1 MNSSNSEQPI
11 APRDAGVGTSLQ
23 QVFQRHGS
31 TIRAAA
37 NQTVQLDRADR
48 CWYVA
53 AGTVDVFA
61 VPADSAAGGR
71 RTHLVTCRSGD
82 ILFGV
87 DATSLEANLSL
98 LAVGRMTVELQV
110 MSMDVLEAADEA
122 HPELA
127 GALDRWIGG
136 LGRTL
141 AGMIVPRP
149 EISGRIEQG
158 PDRELAARIRIGG
171 ERAGLVWLRDVG
183 KALFLDIAGTG
194 DGRTPFPLHT
204 DAWILLSADDGRV
217 STADTRTVLAESTW
231 RAGLAQFHAAALESA
246 STNIAL
252 ALVDEFNL
260 SSERDR
266 LDTARMSGALH
277 GGVALHRGQA
287 PEFDAVAEADPLVEV
302 VAVLAK
308 HLAATRPMPAPDE
321 RELPHPQRLRRLA
334 ASARLGLREIRLP
347 RGWWRRDGL
356 AFAGWTNDGE
366 PVALVPAGRAGY
378 RMFDPATATW
388 RKVDAGVAGGI
399 RPDGTAVYGSLMM
412 PRPTGADLLRFALR
426 GGAGD
431 VRALLLF
438 GLAASVVGLA
448 APVAAAVLIE
458 MAIPLGE
465 HRMMWQLLLALCA
478 TGIIGGAFHFL
489 QGIASV
495 RLLSTVEVHAQT
507 AVIDRLLRLPVSFF
521 RSIKVGTLAQYALGI
536 TVIGRLLARGVVV
549 GVLGGLFALSNLAV
563 MVWYSPALTLAA
575 GAVTVVAAILI
586 TVAQMV
592 RLRNERKAVE
602 ADGDMT
608 GTALQL
614 VQAMAKIRIAGA
626 ERRAFSLWMGGHVR
640 KRYWTYRFRA
650 AENSVVTLT
659 AVLPL
664 AGALVVFNLAAGDP
678 SLAPGAFVAFLIAFS
693 AFLIGFVALSN
704 ELALVLAAGILYARL
719 APILETAPETPPA
732 ARSPGPLSGRI
743 EVNHLSFRYQQHAAQ
758 ILSDVSLVAEP
769 GQFIAIAGPSGS
781 GKSTLLRLMLGFE
794 RSDSGSIDYDGQN
807 LGRLDLQALRRQ
819 FGVVLQSC
827 PVYTGTI
834 FENIVGSEPFGHDE
848 AWEAAEL
855 AGIADDIRAM
865 PMGMS
870 TFLTDGATLSTGQR
884 QRLLLARALVRKPKI
899 LLLDEATSALDN
911 RTQDAVATGIERLNL
926 TRIVIAHRLT
936 TIRAADEIY
945 VFDKG
950 RVVEKG
956 SYDDLMAMNGLFTV
970 MAERQTL

>member
-1 MNSSNSEQPI
+1 MSSSSSEQPI
-11 APRDAGVGTSLQ
+11 APGDAAARTPLA
-23 QVFQRHGS
+23 QVFQRSGGA
-31 TIRAAA
+31 IRAAA
-37 NQTVQLDRADR
+37 NQPVPLDCADR

-61 VPADSAAGGR
+61 VPADSATGGR
-71 RTHLVTCRSGD
+71 RTHLVTGRAGD

-87 DATSLEANLSL
+87 DAASVEADLSL
-98 LAVGRMTVELQV
+98 LAVGRMTVELRA

-127 GALDRWIGG
+127 GALERWIGG

-149 EISGRIEQG
+149 EISGRIAPGQ
-158 PDRELAARIRIGG
+158 DRELTARIRIGG
-171 ERAGLVWLRDVG
+171 DRADLVWLRNAG

-194 DGRTPFPLHT
+194 DGRAPFPLHT
-204 DAWILLSADDGRV
+204 DAWVLLPADDGRI

-260 SSERDR
+260 SAERDR
-266 LDTARMSGALH
+266 LDAARMSGALH
-277 GGVALHRGQA
+277 GGAALHRGHA

-302 VAVLAK
+302 VAVFAK
-308 HLAATRPMPAPDE
+308 QLAAARPVPAPDE

-334 ASARLGLREIRLP
+334 ASARLGLRDIRLP
-347 RGWWRRDGL
+347 HGWWRRDGL
-356 AFAGWTNDGE
+356 AFVGWTDDDE

-378 RMFDPATATW
+378 RMFDPAAATW
-388 RKVDAGVAGGI
+388 RKVDARVAAEI
-399 RPDGTAVYGSLMM
+399 KPQGTAVYGSLMM
-412 PRPTGADLLRFALR
+412 PRLTGSDLLEFALR

-448 APVAAAVLIE
+448 APVAAAVLVE
-458 MAIPLGE
+458 TAIPLGE
-465 HRMMWQLLLALCA
+465 RRMMWQLLLALCA
-478 TGIIGGAFHFL
+478 TGIVGGAFHFL

-495 RLLSTVEVHAQT
+495 RLLSTAEVHAQT

-521 RSIKVGTLAQYALGI
+521 RSTKVGTLAQHALGI
-536 TVIGRLLARGVVV
+536 SLIRRLLSRGVVI

-563 MVWYSPALTLAA
+563 MVWFSPALTLAA
-575 GAVTVVAAILI
+575 GAVTAVAAILI
-586 TVAQMV
+586 AVAQMV

-602 ADGDMT
+602 ADGDTT

-626 ERRAFSLWMGGHVR
+626 ERRAFSLWMGGHAR
-640 KRYWTYRFRA
+640 KRYWTYRSRA

-659 AVLPL
+659 TVLPL
-664 AGALVVFNLAAGDP
+664 AGSLLVFNLAAGDP
-678 SLAPGAFVAFLIAFS
+678 SLAPGAFVGFLTAFS

-704 ELALVLAAGILYARL
+704 ELAEVLAAGVLYARL
-719 APILETAPETPPA
+719 APILETAPETPAA
-732 ARSPGPLSGRI
+732 ARSPGPLSGRV
-743 EVNHLSFRYQQHAAQ
+743 EVNHLSFRYQQHAAP

-769 GQFIAIAGPSGS
+769 GQFIALAGPSGS

-794 RSDSGSIDYDGQN
+794 RPDSGSIGYDGQN

-827 PVYTGTI
+827 PLYTGTI
-834 FENIVGSEPFGHDE
+834 FDNIVGSEPFGVDE

-855 AGIADDIRAM
+855 VGIAEDIRAM
-865 PMGMS
+865 PMGMF
-870 TFLTDGATLSTGQR
+870 TFLTDGATLSAGQR

-936 TIRAADEIY
+936 TIQAADEIY

-970 MAERQTL
+970 MARRQTL